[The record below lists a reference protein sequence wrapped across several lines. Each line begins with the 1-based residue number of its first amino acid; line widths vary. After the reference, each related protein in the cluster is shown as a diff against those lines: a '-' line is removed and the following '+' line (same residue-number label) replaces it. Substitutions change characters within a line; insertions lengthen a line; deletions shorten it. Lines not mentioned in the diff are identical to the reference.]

1 MQNVKETATEA
12 AENVK
17 GEGQA
22 AVSDV
27 KDSAAE
33 AKDRVQ
39 NT

>member
-1 MQNVKETATEA
+1 
-12 AENVK
+12 
-17 GEGQA
+17 EGQT

-27 KDSAAE
+27 KDKAAD